1 MNNRPLVRKIIY
13 IACIGVLIIPL
24 SMIALPPTRNE
35 AGNVQ
40 GGVISQLRD
49 KNNLSQAKLSE
60 IDPASET
67 MKLASLGLRGVAVN
81 ILWYQ
86 AGKYKKEQN
95 YDQMQATLRALTKI
109 QPSFVKVWEYQA
121 HNLAYNVSMEFDDYE
136 YRYSWVKKGLEF
148 LKQGVPYN
156 KRDHRVTDSIGF
168 FTGNKF
174 GKSDEHLSFRRLFRA
189 DDEFHEAMSDRI
201 DPEDYEGPYGHDSW
215 LMAYQWYD
223 ISRDLVDGQGAPR
236 YRSDMMFYMFRPAQR
251 RNYGMALQEE
261 FPSDQIIQE
270 VYRDA
275 YEEWID
281 YGNQP
286 LSNAAGASFTL
297 EGLAAAEDELAEYR
311 KQLDELVGPE
321 VRASMVTELGEDLLS
336 EEEQLLVNAP
346 LDQLSPDDAR
356 RAQEIKSR
364 LADLDERLD
373 GRVALASTLDD
384 RAEANRIALK
394 IQGAK
399 NKIRRITQ
407 DAQTVNYQYWR
418 TRNRTESEDATV
430 VAHQALEEAESV
442 WRNSVYDDEYDFN
455 YRTKEKTVTRK
466 GAITL
471 FEEAFALWAPILKEN
486 PGLDDGQLADSLM
499 DSVKEYA
506 KMLAFANREW
516 PDDFP
521 LQFLIDQRAQD
532 GGLEGI
538 PTTEIIERRKADRE
552 AIEGEETEAAKP
564 ETKADDSPPANES
577 SDGESAEPEV
587 DDADKEQTGGTE
599 DDGKSGEQANS
610 ESSESTSGQSNESGS
625 NESESEAPPV
635 GSGSGGGLAA

>member
-1 MNNRPLVRKIIY
+1 VNNRPLVRKIIY

-35 AGNVQ
+35 AGNTQ
-40 GGVISQLRD
+40 SGVISQLRD
-49 KNNLSQAKLSE
+49 EYNLSQAKLSE

-81 ILWYQ
+81 ILWLQ
-86 AGKYKKEQN
+86 ADEHKKNQN
-95 YDQMQATLRALTKI
+95 YDQLRSTLRALTKI

-189 DDEFHEAMSDRI
+189 DNEFHDAMADRI

-215 LMAYQWYD
+215 MMAYQWYNL
-223 ISRDLVDGQGAPR
+223 SRELVDVQGAPR
-236 YRSDMMFYMFRPAQR
+236 YRSDMMFYMYRPAQR

-275 YEEWID
+275 YEEWIE

-286 LSNAAGASFTL
+286 LTVGAGLNFTL

-311 KQLDELVGPE
+311 NQLDELVGPE
-321 VRASMVTELGEDLLS
+321 VRASMLAELGDDLLS

-346 LDQLSPDDAR
+346 ADQLSPDDAR
-356 RAQEIKSR
+356 KAQAIRTR
-364 LADLDERLD
+364 LASIDDRLD
-373 GRVALASTLDD
+373 GRVALAASEGD
-384 RAEANRIALK
+384 RPEANRLALK
-394 IQGAK
+394 IQGTK
-399 NKIRRITQ
+399 NKVRRIMQ
-407 DAQTVNYQYWR
+407 DAQTVNYPYWR
-418 TRNRTESEDATV
+418 ARNRMESEDATV
-430 VAHQALEEAESV
+430 AAHQALEEAENV
-442 WRNSVYDDEYDFN
+442 WRNSIYDDEYDFD

-471 FEEAFALWAPILKEN
+471 FEEAFARWAPILEEN
-486 PGLDDGQLADSLM
+486 PELGDGQLADSLM
-499 DSVKEYA
+499 DSVQEYR
-506 KMLAFANREW
+506 KMLAFANLEW

-521 LQFLIDQRAQD
+521 LQSLVDERAQD
-532 GGLEGI
+532 GTLDGI
-538 PTTEIIERRKADRE
+538 PTSEMLEQRKADRE
-552 AIEGEETEAAKP
+552 AIDGEATDPPAKKDVQAKLPATEQQRSEQRFELTIPIDEDQPKKQATG
-564 ETKADDSPPANES
+564 ETKGNGD
-577 SDGESAEPEV
+577 
-587 DDADKEQTGGTE
+587 
-599 DDGKSGEQANS
+599 
-610 ESSESTSGQSNESGS
+610 
-625 NESESEAPPV
+625 
-635 GSGSGGGLAA
+635 